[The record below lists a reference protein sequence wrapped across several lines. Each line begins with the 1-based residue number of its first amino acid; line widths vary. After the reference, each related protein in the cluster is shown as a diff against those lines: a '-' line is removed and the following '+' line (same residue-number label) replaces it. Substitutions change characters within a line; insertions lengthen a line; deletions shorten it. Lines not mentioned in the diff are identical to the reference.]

1 MGLTKPFAF
10 LGTSG
15 EAVFD
20 PTLGGTISPAHWYDF
35 TDSSTM
41 TLDGS
46 NKINIISS
54 KGTITPGTL
63 ATGSLGDGT
72 PIVKYQPTYW
82 VGPEYDSTNKYTIFS
97 GSDSAIFGITQD
109 THSSL
114 ARKYGTS
121 PGYDLGF
128 ASGSQYTTVFF
139 GSPDYDTYSEN
150 GAQIS
155 ISNKGNGSTGLPEE
169 DSWLIIGNGAY
180 AGNQT
185 FTSDSVANRINTA
198 GRHRLSFLI
207 PSNRYIAMGY
217 SGSAEVNG
225 SVGPWQSIY
234 GIMDGTDPSTGF
246 NMKVTS
252 TNTGSAATP
261 LTRDGNNSIHENL
274 NIGSRSRN
282 NVYKGGQFRVR
293 HVLSYQ
299 TILTGAQIDA
309 LNASYAN
316 AYPDDNLNPTP

>member
-10 LGTSG
+10 MAGASA
-15 EAVFD
+15 EAGFD
-20 PTLGGTISPAHWYDF
+20 PTLGGAISPAHWYDF
-35 TDSSTM
+35 TDDSTM

-54 KGTITPGTL
+54 KGTLTPATL
-63 ATGSLGDGT
+63 ATGSSGGS
-72 PIVKYQPTYW
+72 PIFKYQSPRW
-82 VGPEYDSTNKYTIFS
+82 VGPEYDAVNKYTIFS
-97 GSDSAIFGITQD
+97 GSDDFIFGITQD

-139 GSPDYDTYSEN
+139 GSPDYDTYSGN
-150 GAQIS
+150 AAQIS

-169 DSWLIIGNGAY
+169 DSWLLIGNGAY
-180 AGNQT
+180 AGDQT
-185 FTSDSVANRINTA
+185 FTAESVANKVNTA
-198 GRHRLSFLI
+198 GRHRLSFLL
-207 PSNRYIAMGY
+207 PSNRYISMGY

-234 GIMDGTDPSTGF
+234 GLMDGTDPSTGF

-261 LTRDGNNSIHENL
+261 LTRDGNASIHENL
-274 NIGSRSRN
+274 NIGSRSRD
-282 NVYKGGQFRVR
+282 NVYAGGQFRVR

-299 TILTGAQIDA
+299 TILTDQQIDD

>member
-10 LGTSG
+10 MGTSG
-15 EAVFD
+15 PAEFD
-20 PTLGGTISPAHWYDF
+20 PTLGGAISPAHWYDF

-54 KGTITPGTL
+54 KGTLTPATL
-63 ATGSLGDGT
+63 ATGSSGGL
-72 PIVKYQPTYW
+72 PITKYSSTYW
-82 VGPEYDSTNKYTIFS
+82 VGPEYDSTNKYTTFS
-97 GSDSAIFGITQD
+97 GSDASIFGITQN

-114 ARKYGTS
+114 ARKYGTA

-139 GSPDYDTYSEN
+139 GSPDYDSYSAN
-150 GAQIS
+150 GTQIS
-155 ISNKGNGSTGLPEE
+155 ISNKGQGSTGLPEE
-169 DSWLIIGNGAY
+169 DSWLVIGNGAY

-185 FTSDSVANRINTA
+185 FTAESVANRINTA
-198 GRHRLSFLI
+198 GRHRLSYLS
-207 PSNRYIAMGY
+207 PSNRYISMGY

-234 GIMDGTDPSTGF
+234 GLMDGTDPSTGF

-252 TNTGSAATP
+252 TNTGSADTP

-274 NIGSRSRN
+274 TVGSRSRN
-282 NVYKGGQFRVR
+282 NVYYGGQFRVR
-293 HVLSYQ
+293 HVISYQ
-299 TILTGAQIDA
+299 TILTDQQIDD

>member
-15 EAVFD
+15 GPVFD
-20 PTLGGTISPAHWYDF
+20 PTLGGAISPAHWYDF

-41 TLDGS
+41 TLNGN

-54 KGTITPGTL
+54 KGTLTPATL
-63 ATGSLGDGT
+63 ATGSNF
-72 PIVKYQPTYW
+72 KYQTASLASGFW
-82 VGPEYDSTNKYTIFS
+82 IGPEYDSTNKYTIFS
-97 GSDSAIFGITQD
+97 GSDDAIFGITKD
-109 THSSL
+109 TNSTLS
-114 ARKYGTS
+114 RRYGTS

-139 GSPDYDTYSEN
+139 GSPDYDTYSGN
-150 GAQIS
+150 NAQIS

-169 DSWLIIGNGAY
+169 DNWLLIGNGAY

-185 FTSDSVANRINTA
+185 FTAESVANRINTA
-198 GRHRLSFLI
+198 GRQRLRFSG
-207 PSNRYIAMGY
+207 NKYISMGY

-246 NMKVTS
+246 TMKVTS
-252 TNTGSAATP
+252 TNTGSAFPP
-261 LTRDGNNSIHENL
+261 LDRDGTNSLHENL
-274 NIGSRSRN
+274 TVGSRSRTDVN
-282 NVYKGGQFRVR
+282 AGGQFRVR

-299 TILTGAQIDA
+299 TILTDQQIDD
-309 LNASYAN
+309 LNASYAA